1 MAVPRALAEG
11 TERRGLLPGLSLN
24 PLQDPSTL
32 SPLPLRPG
40 PSFTR
45 PPSASDPGAMKLA
58 RGAGLDR
65 AGPGWALSHL
75 G

>member
-32 SPLPLRPG
+32 SSLPLRPG

-45 PPSASDPGAMKLA
+45 PPVPQTQEQ
-58 RGAGLDR
+58 
-65 AGPGWALSHL
+65 
-75 G
+75 